1 MRVEFTTK
9 MITVTGF
16 IYFTFLFYP
25 LKWLHNYSS
34 LDCALKG
41 QGISAQGSAL
51 GWQTTHSEALRGRNI
66 NFIYA
71 EALII
76 CYALSGL
83 DVI

>member
-41 QGISAQGSAL
+41 LRISAQGSAL
-51 GWQTTHSEALRGRNI
+51 GRQSPGLRALKGRNI
-66 NFIYA
+66 NFFAPSGSGY
-71 EALII
+71 LSRP
-76 CYALSGL
+76 SGL